1 MRTEP
6 DIHADG
12 ATGAPIAILG
22 FGEAGSAIAEGWR
35 EAGLDLSLVA
45 YDLKTA
51 GPDQAAARAMKA
63 RYNALGVTGAPI
75 LRDALPGARAIF
87 SLVTA
92 DAAHDAA
99 RAVARDMPEGVFYF
113 DCNSCAPET
122 KRASAALIENA
133 GGRYV
138 DTAIMSPIHPKKHAS
153 PMLISGPHALRA
165 KSLMGALGMNARV
178 IEGDVGRASS
188 IKMIRSIM
196 VKGIE
201 ALTLECVLSAVTAGV
216 EDEVIASLD
225 ASMPGWDWAARSAYN
240 MERTTTHGI
249 RRAAEM
255 REVVRTVADLGL
267 PARMTPAT
275 VAWQQNMGEL
285 GLTGTPE
292 DYQHRAK
299 AILAALGNAQMEDTP

>member
-1 MRTEP
+1 MQ
-6 DIHADG
+6 I
-12 ATGAPIAILG
+12 APIVLLG
-22 FGEAGSAIAEGWR
+22 FGEAGSALAEGWR
-35 EAGLDLSLVA
+35 DAGLGLSLIA
-45 YDLKTA
+45 YDIKTA
-51 GPDQAAARAMKA
+51 RPDTEAARAMQA
-63 RYNALGVTGAPI
+63 RFAACGVTGALA
-75 LRDALPGARAIF
+75 LRDALPGTRAIF

-99 RAVARDMPEGVFYF
+99 RAVAQNIPEGAFYF

-122 KRASAALIENA
+122 KRASAALIEQS

-153 PMLISGPHALRA
+153 PMLVSGPHARRA
-165 KSLMGALGMNARV
+165 KAVMDGLGMDARV
-178 IEGDVGRASS
+178 VEGDVGRASS

-196 VKGIE
+196 IKGIE

-216 EDEVIASLD
+216 EDEVVASLD
-225 ASMPGWDWAARSAYN
+225 ASMPGWDWATRASYN

-255 REVVRTVADLGL
+255 REVAKTISDLGL

-275 VAWQQNMGEL
+275 VAWQQDMGDL
-285 GLTGTPE
+285 GLTGTPD

-299 AILAALGNAQMEDTP
+299 AILAALASTQTEEIQ